1 MKKCILSSFF
11 ELFNNPIVS
20 MEKNIFFDDIRL
32 RNSSMTNSSIGNK
45 VYQLIIEDGILE
57 TIDLSD
63 TIVLDTLDLSSNHT

>member
-1 MKKCILSSFF
+1 MKKYILSSFL

-32 RNSSMTNSSIGNK
+32 RNSSMTNCSIRNK